1 MSEAI
6 DGRAY
11 SIVTVGG
18 VGGGVVARPG
28 VGLTKKR
35 LAAERAAMGHWAA
48 AA

>member
-18 VGGGVVARPG
+18 VGGGSGGTARCG
-28 VGLTKKR
+28 TDKKA
-35 LAAERAAMGHWAA
+35 LGS
-48 AA
+48 